1 MTIPRR
7 SIAHAASGAR
17 VTAAG
22 IAPQRELVRRTGL
35 SASAVAD
42 LYHDRSTRVDLATL
56 DKVCA
61 ALDVRVGAL
70 LAYRADP
77 REP

>member
-1 MTIPRR
+1 MIVNHVSR
-7 SIAHAASGAR
+7 AMGAR
-17 VTAAG
+17 RMS
-22 IAPQRELVRRTGL
+22 QRELVRRTGL

-61 ALDVRVGAL
+61 ALDVSVGAL
-70 LAYRADP
+70 LEYRADP
-77 REP
+77 REA